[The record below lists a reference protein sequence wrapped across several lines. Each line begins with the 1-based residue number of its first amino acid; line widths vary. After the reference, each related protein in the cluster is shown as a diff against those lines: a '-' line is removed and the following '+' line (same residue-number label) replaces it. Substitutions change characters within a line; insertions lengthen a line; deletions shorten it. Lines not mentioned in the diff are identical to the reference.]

1 MWSYM
6 EIENFFSEED
16 FNFLLSKFH
25 KIDLS
30 KIKDNEN
37 AVYSNKIFC
46 NGKVESSIVDEKSLI
61 KLDKKYTPILLDIL
75 REIAP
80 KKLSFFDHADFNLAI
95 QGKDYFHHNHED
107 DYRKLLSVVVYFA
120 PEKNFGT
127 TLFSDKRE
135 NNPKYIEWK
144 TNKAFIFSR
153 EENKTWHSFKSDG
166 INKRFTLI
174 YNLQITDDEKVL
186 RKEILSAERNY
197 FYEYLIKKI
206 LLFPYVLIL
215 RILDIIG
222 MRKVLKKMFRGKND
236 KR

>member
-1 MWSYM
+1 M

-95 QGKDYFHHNHED
+95 QGK
-107 DYRKLLSVVVYFA
+107 
-120 PEKNFGT
+120 
-127 TLFSDKRE
+127 
-135 NNPKYIEWK
+135 
-144 TNKAFIFSR
+144 
-153 EENKTWHSFKSDG
+153 
-166 INKRFTLI
+166 
-174 YNLQITDDEKVL
+174 
-186 RKEILSAERNY
+186 
-197 FYEYLIKKI
+197 
-206 LLFPYVLIL
+206 
-215 RILDIIG
+215 
-222 MRKVLKKMFRGKND
+222 
-236 KR
+236 